1 MRLPVSSVRR
11 WRRALR
17 DSVEAVRAGELHSKT
32 LARIGLRE
40 LSLIILLCLMAG
52 GVWAFVGIADEISEG
67 ELESFDRTILLA
79 LRTVDDVQD
88 PLGPVWFE
96 EVMRDVT
103 ALGGNLVVG
112 FVTLAS
118 ATYLLLLGKRRV
130 AAFVLSA
137 IGSGVLVGSLLKVG
151 FSRPRPDLVEHATA
165 IYTSSFP
172 SGHSMTA
179 GIVYLTLAAVLIRVQ
194 PRRRLKLYLLA
205 LAVLVTL
212 SVGVSR
218 VYLGVHWP
226 SDVLAGWAAG
236 AAWAIFWWCLALW
249 MMRRGALEEGWGEAG
264 RIPPGRGE
272 SGGG

>member
-1 MRLPVSSVRR
+1 MRLPVSSARR
-11 WRRALR
+11 LRRALR
-17 DSVEAVRAGELHSKT
+17 DLVEALRAGELRSKT

-40 LSLIILLCLMAG
+40 LSLMILLCLMAG

-79 LRTVDDVQD
+79 LRTADDLQD
-88 PLGPVWFE
+88 PLGPLWFE
-96 EVMRDVT
+96 EIMRDIT

-118 ATYLLLLGKRRV
+118 ATYLLLLGKHRV
-130 AAFVLSA
+130 AVFVLSA
-137 IGSGVLVGSLLKVG
+137 IGSGVVVGSLLKAG
-151 FSRPRPDLVEHATA
+151 FGRPRPDLVEHATA

-194 PRRRLKLYLLA
+194 TRRRLKLYLLA

-249 MMRRGALEEGWGEAG
+249 MMRRGALEAGWGEAG
-264 RIPPGRGE
+264 RVPPGRDKSE
-272 SGGG
+272 GG